1 MAVNFLKRVGKAVTN
16 HFLEFA
22 KQTAIGGP
30 KYFANRGTI
39 KGGTN
44 IKTGEDIKIKM
55 SRFDR

>member
-30 KYFANRGTI
+30 KYFANHGTI
-39 KGGTN
+39 NGGTN
-44 IKTGEDIKIKM
+44 IKTGEVIKIKM